1 MLNSG
6 VLVLNRSFFPV
17 HVTSVRRAFC
27 LLYSGIAKAIN
38 SRYEMFDFQSWS
50 ELSVHAHDESV
61 GLVGRVVRVPRVVVL
76 TAYDRVPRRNVRFS
90 RRNIFLRDRNTCQ
103 YCGKSFPTSDLN
115 LDHVVPRS
123 RGGVTSWENIVCSCI
138 RCNKRKGGNLPQAV
152 GMRLVA
158 PPSKPRWSPRFAFTP
173 RGNVHREWLPFLN
186 LVDFSYWNLELE
198 P

>member
-1 MLNSG
+1 MLSSG
-6 VLVLNRSFFPV
+6 VLVLNRAFFPV

-38 SRYEMFDFQSWS
+38 SQYEVFDYRSWS
-50 ELSVHAHDESV
+50 ELSIGASDETV
-61 GLVGRVVRVPRVVVL
+61 GLVGRTIRVPRVVVL

-103 YCGKSFPTSDLN
+103 YCGRPFSTSELN

-123 RGGVTSWENIVCSCI
+123 RGGVTSWENIVCSCVK
-138 RCNKRKGGNLPQAV
+138 CNKRKGGNLPEAA

-158 PPSKPRWSPRFAFTP
+158 LPAKPQWSPRFSFAP
-173 RGNVHREWLPFLN
+173 RSAIHFEWLPFLN
-186 LVDFSYWNLELE
+186 LVDYTYWNLELE